1 MLEKKEVIS
10 IVFLCTH
17 HVCELFHVLGK
28 KKKLAKKKLLKKR
41 IYPYPVLNIPTV
53 ADSRIIINTPVSS

>member
-10 IVFLCTH
+10 IVFLCAH

-28 KKKLAKKKLLKKR
+28 KKKLAKKKIAKEK
-41 IYPYPVLNIPTV
+41 NI
-53 ADSRIIINTPVSS
+53 SLSGLEHSNSC